1 VKEGFTVA
9 CQKKTKAKTYSEIY
23 QGMRR
28 DWGAVNPVTKTIP
41 NKKKNQKT
49 KHKGRMYNED

>member
-1 VKEGFTVA
+1 MA
-9 CQKKTKAKTYSEIY
+9 SQKKTKAKTCSEIY

-49 KHKGRMYNED
+49 KHKGKMYNED